1 MHLEAAGSDLGE
13 QYSRYIRGKQFFI
26 VGALGLLVFL
36 IVVSISVGSVVIPVD
51 EVITS
56 LLGGAGGDA
65 ATIIW
70 QIRLP
75 RVLAAVVA
83 GAGLAVAGAVMQS
96 VLRNPLSS
104 PYTLGVSHAAGFG
117 AAVAITLL
125 GAGAVSSHVEDA
137 VVVQNPCSVT
147 ISAFIA
153 AMMATV
159 VLLLIAR
166 SRSSQPEVMVLVGV
180 ALGALFTAGTTFLQ
194 YFSSADQVAAIVF
207 WTFGDVGRAGWS
219 DLAVLL
225 AVVLPCL
232 GWFLLNRWNY
242 NTLEAGDETAH
253 SLGVRVEHVRVA
265 GMLLSSVI
273 TAVVVSFL
281 GIIGFIGL
289 VSPHMVRRLIG
300 DDQRFLVPGSCLVG
314 GIVLLVS
321 DTLARL
327 VLAPVVLPVG
337 ILTAFF
343 GAPLFLY
350 LLIRGYRR

>member
-1 MHLEAAGSDLGE
+1 MHLDGATTDLGDR
-13 QYSRYIRGKQFFI
+13 YSRYIRAKQAFLL
-26 VGALGLLVFL
+26 GALGLLVVL
-36 IVVSISVGSVVIPVD
+36 IIVSIAVGSVVIPFD
-51 EVITS
+51 EVIAT
-56 LLGGAGGDA
+56 LAGGAGGDT
-65 ATIIW
+65 ATIVW

-83 GAGLAVAGAVMQS
+83 GGGLGVAGTVMQS

-125 GAGAVSSHVEDA
+125 GAGAISSHVEDS
-137 VVVQNPCSVT
+137 VVVQNPGAVT
-147 ISAFIA
+147 ICAFVA
-153 AMMATV
+153 SMAATV
-159 VLLLIAR
+159 LLLLIAR
-166 SRSSQPEVMVLVGV
+166 IRSSQPEVMVLVGV

-207 WTFGDVGRAGWS
+207 WTFGDVGRAGWP
-219 DLAVLL
+219 DLVILL

-232 GWFLLNRWNY
+232 GWFILNRWNY
-242 NTLEAGDETAH
+242 TTLDAGDETAR
-253 SLGVRVEHVRVA
+253 SLGVGVERVRVA
-265 GMLLSSVI
+265 GMLLSSLI

-300 DDQRFLVPGSCLVG
+300 DDQRFLIPGSCLVG

>member
-1 MHLEAAGSDLGE
+1 MHLDATGTDLAE
-13 QYSRYIRGKQFFI
+13 RYSRYIRGKQAFLL
-26 VGALGLLVFL
+26 GALALLVVL
-36 IVVSISVGSVVIPVD
+36 IVVSVAVGSVVIPIE
-51 EVITS
+51 EVIAT
-56 LLGGAGGDA
+56 LVGGAGGDSS
-65 ATIIW
+65 TIIW

-125 GAGAVSSHVEDA
+125 GAGAISSHVEDS
-137 VVVQNPCSVT
+137 VVVQNPYAVT
-147 ISAFIA
+147 ICAFIA
-153 AMMATV
+153 SIVATV
-159 VLLLIAR
+159 ILLMIAR
-166 SRSSQPEVMVLVGV
+166 TRSSQPEVMVLVGV

-219 DLAVLL
+219 DLVILV

-232 GWFLLNRWNY
+232 GWFMLNRWNY
-242 NTLEAGDETAH
+242 NTLDAGDETAH
-253 SLGVRVEHVRVA
+253 SLGVRVEHVRVV

-273 TAVVVSFL
+273 TAIVVSFL

-327 VLAPVVLPVG
+327 ILAPVVLPVG

-350 LLIRGYRR
+350 LIIRGYRR

>member
-1 MHLEAAGSDLGE
+1 MHLDAPATDLAD
-13 QYSRYIRGKQFFI
+13 RYARYLRGKQVFLL
-26 VGALGLLVFL
+26 GATAVLVALVF
-36 IVVSISVGSVVIPVD
+36 VSIAVGSVLIPID
-51 EVITS
+51 EVVAT
-56 LLGGAGGDA
+56 LLFGAGGDA

-75 RVLAAVVA
+75 RVLAAVVS
-83 GAGLAVAGAVMQS
+83 GAGLAIAGAVMQS

-117 AAVAITLL
+117 AAIAITLF
-125 GAGAVSSHVEDA
+125 GAGAISAHIDDA
-137 VVVQNPCSVT
+137 VVVQNPCMVT
-147 ISAFIA
+147 VCAFLASMA
-153 AMMATV
+153 ATA

-166 SRSSQPEVMVLVGV
+166 TRSSQPEVMVLVGV
-180 ALGALFTAGTTFLQ
+180 ALAALFTAGTTFLQ

-219 DLAVLL
+219 DLAILV
-225 AVVLPCL
+225 AVVLPCSA
-232 GWFLLNRWNY
+232 WFMLNRWNY
-242 NTLEAGDETAH
+242 NTLDAGDETAR
-253 SLGVRVEHVRVA
+253 SLGVRVEHVRLV
-265 GMLLSSVI
+265 GMLLASLI

-300 DDQRFLVPGSCLVG
+300 DDQRFLIPGSCLVG

-343 GAPLFLY
+343 GAPLFLW
-350 LLIRGYRR
+350 LIVRGYRR